1 MQLRAGELS
10 RAIGHR
16 FARVSSRPNEGNCR
30 QFTGRKDLL
39 SFYPAMTRIR
49 MEVRD
54 AYGKPLPDY
63 CDDVLDLRLPGDH
76 SQIAQSLL
84 RVIRD
89 NGRTPAAHS
98 VHFFR
103 DDNEIGSW
111 SLDRDSKEPAF
122 TERRERTPPAA
133 A

>member
-1 MQLRAGELS
+1 MS
-10 RAIGHR
+10 
-16 FARVSSRPNEGNCR
+16 VSSRPGAGNGA

-39 SFYPAMTRIR
+39 SFYPAMTHIR

-76 SQIAQSLL
+76 SQLAQSLL
-84 RVIRD
+84 HVIRD
-89 NGRTPAAHS
+89 NGRASAAHS

-103 DDNEIGSW
+103 NGNEIGSW
-111 SLDRDSKEPAF
+111 SLERDRRETAF
-122 TERRERTPPAA
+122 TEQRRRTPQRNATG
-133 A
+133 